1 MSKIN
6 IGDEIAF
13 RHEYGDDTETGY
25 VEEIKRFL
33 FWKIYLVKDHHLDY
47 HIITSDAYFIMPTGY
62 KRACGGKK

>member
-13 RHEYGDDTETGY
+13 RHEYGYETKTGY
-25 VEEIKRFL
+25 VEKIERFM
-33 FWKIYLVKDHHLDY
+33 FWKSYLVEDHDWKH
-47 HIITSDAYFIMPTGY
+47 HIITSDAYYIMPTGY